1 MIQKKRL
8 VQEVLSAQSASD
20 GAGVRLKRVFCGRD
34 PDRFDPFL
42 MLDESGSSDAAHFIG
57 GFSSHPHRGFETVT
71 YMLEG
76 YMEHRDHMN
85 NLGRISLGD
94 VQWMST
100 GSGAIHSE
108 MPQQEEGRMGGFQLW
123 VNLPA
128 ALTTFR

>member
-20 GAGVRLKRVFCGRD
+20 GGGVRLKRVFRGRD

-57 GFSSHPHRGFETVT
+57 GFPSHPHRGFETVT

>member
-1 MIQKKRL
+1 M
-8 VQEVLSAQSASD
+8 
-20 GAGVRLKRVFCGRD
+20 
-34 PDRFDPFL
+34 
-42 MLDESGSSDAAHFIG
+42 
-57 GFSSHPHRGFETVT
+57 T